1 MIRYNLTLDFSFRL
15 QIKQMVDE
23 RVVSRLNEMSA
34 QTSTQSTLA
43 SVARKRH
50 IDSNSS
56 QIISVEWVDS
66 SKRKAAAIE
75 PKKDPL
81 VIDDDEALQEAI
93 QKVLPL
99 LNNKALPDEDRKEA
113 PTIPSTTA
121 LPDEHEKDK
130 ALLDDVDKDFFDEN
144 GDDEDDSDDDEVAA
158 TDNVSPLKKKRK
170 TEPEVL
176 DGSDSSDDSSGDST
190 DDASVDDTNFV
201 QDD

>member
-1 MIRYNLTLDFSFRL
+1 
-15 QIKQMVDE
+15 MVDE

-34 QTSTQSTLA
+34 QTSTQSTIA
-43 SVARKRH
+43 SVARKHH

-56 QIISVEWVDS
+56 QIISVEFGDF

-99 LNNKALPDEDRKEA
+99 LDNINALPDEDRKEA

-170 TEPEVL
+170 TEPEVR
-176 DGSDSSDDSSGDST
+176 DGSDSSGDSSGDSNDDSN
-190 DDASVDDTNFV
+190 DDASGDDANFV